1 MSEVMASL
9 HRDHIHFSRVLNH
22 LRADLET
29 LRSGE
34 DPDFDLLHDALD
46 YLSHYADLYH
56 HPKEDVI
63 YHYQL
68 EHNVAEADQ
77 IDSLLDGHRILGQIT
92 ESLRAA
98 TEGILGGTVMLRA
111 EYADQLAD
119 FLDKQTAHLNLEE
132 AEVFPYLERTLKQ
145 SDWDIIEAR
154 APTRTDPLFGPDLAS
169 QFEALYQRLTSD

>member
-1 MSEVMASL
+1 MSEIMAAL
-9 HRDHIHFSRVLNH
+9 HRDHIHFSRVLKL

-29 LRSGE
+29 LRGGE

-56 HPKEDVI
+56 HPKEDTI

-68 EHNVAEADQ
+68 EHSVAEADQ
-77 IDSLLDGHRILGQIT
+77 IDLLLDGHKALRQIT
-92 ESLRAA
+92 EALRAA

-119 FLDKQTAHLNLEE
+119 FLDKQTEHLNLEE
-132 AEVFPYLERTLKQ
+132 AEVFPFLEKTLKK
-145 SDWDIIEAR
+145 SDWEIIEAR
-154 APTRTDPLFGPDLAS
+154 APTQIDPLFGPDLES
-169 QFEALYQRLTSD
+169 QFEALYKRLTAD